1 MQPIR
6 NQILAKPFPPDTV
19 TEGGLIVP
27 QSAMKVSNKVE
38 IISVGNGTKDRP
50 MKLRK
55 GDVGFRVQDWGQE
68 IEINGQLHF
77 IMDMDAVI
85 AKA

>member
-55 GDVGFRVQDWGQE
+55 GDVGFRVQSWGCE
-68 IEINGQLHF
+68 IIINGEIYF
-77 IMDMDAVI
+77 ILDQDAI
-85 AKA
+85 LALF